1 MLLEDGFL
9 ALKFNAGA
17 MCVYLSHNKSR
28 NLCTSPQHISS
39 ALSLGYAVDPVYKF
53 FRFLFCNKIAYQII
67 FGDIVD
73 LVRAR
78 IDFFKNR

>member
-1 MLLEDGFL
+1 MFILVIINQETYAQG
-9 ALKFNAGA
+9 
-17 MCVYLSHNKSR
+17 
-28 NLCTSPQHISS
+28 PQHISS

-73 LVRAR
+73 LVRSTYR
-78 IDFFKNR
+78 FF